1 MLFGFAKALKPE
13 TASDV
18 RKLTSAVPKPALI
31 TSAPVF
37 YADLANEFAILYEGK
52 VVTSVLYSNETKS
65 DPIHP
70 NAKGY
75 RRMAEAIAQ
84 LLKNAGAI

>member
-1 MLFGFAKALKPE
+1 M
-13 TASDV
+13 
-18 RKLTSAVPKPALI
+18 
-31 TSAPVF
+31 F
-37 YADLANEFAILYEGK
+37 YADLAKELAIPYEGK

>member
-1 MLFGFAKALKPE
+1 
-13 TASDV
+13 
-18 RKLTSAVPKPALI
+18 
-31 TSAPVF
+31 VF
-37 YADLANEFAILYEGK
+37 YADLAKEFAIPYEGK